1 LFGNEIPV
9 AKEYLKALIVLPSS
23 LVFNWYNEARKFTP
37 HFERV
42 QYVGQDRKLISKKLE
57 NTTILYELWCERS
70 SILKVPISVL
80 ILDESQYI
88 KNKNSKIFQA
98 INQIKTNQNF

>member
-1 LFGNEIPV
+1 LYFPPLWCSTGTTKLESLP
-9 AKEYLKALIVLPSS
+9 LIL
-23 LVFNWYNEARKFTP
+23 
-37 HFERV
+37 ERV

-88 KNKNSKIFQA
+88 KNKNSKIFKA
-98 INQIKTNQNF
+98 INQIKTTKFLSGTLSKTH